1 MPVSYWFEKV
11 VFNWVRVFNF
21 WEGQVEKIE
30 LKWEKDPISLGLK
43 KKFLQFV
50 PEKLEHILYTF
61 LMTNLSLLSQN
72 LKKKMYF

>member
-21 WEGQVEKIE
+21 WEGQLEIIE
-30 LKWEKDPISLGLK
+30 VKWEKDPISLGLK
-43 KKFLQFV
+43 KEFLQFV
-50 PEKLEHILYTF
+50 PETLEHILYTF

-72 LKKKMYF
+72 LEKKMYF